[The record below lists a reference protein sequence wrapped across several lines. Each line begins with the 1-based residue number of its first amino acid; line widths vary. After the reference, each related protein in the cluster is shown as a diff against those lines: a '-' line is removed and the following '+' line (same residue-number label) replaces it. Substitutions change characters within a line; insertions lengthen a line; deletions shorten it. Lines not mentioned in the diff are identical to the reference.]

1 MADLDYKSASTA
13 ADASGKADATRGL
26 RSQEAGQQDTGP
38 QAEGGPGR
46 GPRRGMG
53 AARVTVAVL
62 AAALVAFCAWSMSQY
77 VQGRDPLAFATGSV
91 AGAGK
96 SAPDST
102 GSADSGSSSAKASGK
117 DAAKAKAIDKDSV
130 TKALASLRLGKDDL
144 GVTKDVTVAV
154 TRDGIWVEHAS
165 SATGK
170 ALVTD
175 TARRAL
181 ALAKWVARQ
190 GANAKVMWIEEDSS
204 GVVRMSVA
212 IGSKS
217 AAGVS
222 KRDVGTILGAASGY
236 AIDADTY
243 AKLGQPSFSAE
254 KGKAATLP
262 GGGTV
267 SAGSKAASSA
277 AAASAGTGAGGSA
290 AGASAASGSGSG
302 SGSGAASGKKGASGS
317 GAASGEKGAATSSS
331 SGGRGS
337 ADSNAGKITV
347 SVSVN
352 GSSHRVSV
360 PQGATA
366 YDALLATGASVSWGA
381 YPGGGTWVTAINGL
395 GEDASHGWTYKVNGS
410 MPNVMSDRYTVH
422 DGDSVVWSYV
432 AVGQ

>member
-38 QAEGGPGR
+38 QAEGGTGH
-46 GPRRGMG
+46 GPRHGMG

-62 AAALVAFCAWSMSQY
+62 AALLVAFCAWSMSQY

-91 AGAGK
+91 AGSGK
-96 SAPDST
+96 SALTSAEST
-102 GSADSGSSSAKASGK
+102 DSGSSSAKQSGK
-117 DAAKAKAIDKDSV
+117 DAAKAKAIDRDSV
-130 TKALASLRLGKDDL
+130 AKAIASLRLGKDDL

-190 GANAKVMWIEEDSS
+190 GANAKVTWIEEDSS
-204 GVVRMSVA
+204 GVVRMFVA
-212 IGSKS
+212 IGSK
-217 AAGVS
+217 AAVGVS

-277 AAASAGTGAGGSA
+277 ASASAGTGAGGSA
-290 AGASAASGSGSG
+290 AGASAASGSGPG
-302 SGSGAASGKKGASGS
+302 SGS
-317 GAASGEKGAATSSS
+317 GAASGEKGAATSSA
-331 SGGRGS
+331 SGGQGS
-337 ADSNAGKITV
+337 AGANAGKITV

-352 GSSHRVSV
+352 GSSHRVSLS
-360 PQGATA
+360 QGATA
-366 YDALLATGASVSWGA
+366 YDALLATGASVSSGA

-395 GEDASHGWTYKVNGS
+395 GEDASHGWTYKVDGS

>member
-154 TRDGIWVEHAS
+154 TKDGIWVEHAS

-170 ALVTD
+170 TLVTD

-190 GANAKVMWIEEDSS
+190 GANAKVTWIEEDSS

-212 IGSKS
+212 IGSK
-217 AAGVS
+217 AASGVS

-236 AIDADTY
+236 AIEKGTY
-243 AKLGQPSFSAE
+243 AQLGQPSFSTE

-267 SAGSKAASSA
+267 SVGGKAASSA
-277 AAASAGTGAGGSA
+277 QAAASADTGVSGSA

-302 SGSGAASGKKGASGS
+302 SGSGAASG
-317 GAASGEKGAATSSS
+317 EKGAATSSA
-331 SGGRGS
+331 SGGQGS

-366 YDALLATGASVSWGA
+366 YDALLATGASVSSGA

>member
-13 ADASGKADATRGL
+13 ADVSGKADATRGL

-38 QAEGGPGR
+38 QAEGGTGH
-46 GPRRGMG
+46 GPRHGMG
-53 AARVTVAVL
+53 AARVAVAVL
-62 AAALVAFCAWSMSQY
+62 AALLVAFCAWSMSQY

-91 AGAGK
+91 AGSGK
-96 SAPDST
+96 SALTSAEST
-102 GSADSGSSSAKASGK
+102 DSGSSSAKQSGK
-117 DAAKAKAIDKDSV
+117 DAAKAKAIDRDSV
-130 TKALASLRLGKDDL
+130 AKAIASLRLGKDDL

-190 GANAKVMWIEEDSS
+190 GANAKVTWIEEDSS
-204 GVVRMSVA
+204 GVVRMFVA
-212 IGSKS
+212 IGSK
-217 AAGVS
+217 AAVGVS

-277 AAASAGTGAGGSA
+277 ASASAGTGAGGSA
-290 AGASAASGSGSG
+290 AGASAASGSGPG
-302 SGSGAASGKKGASGS
+302 SGS
-317 GAASGEKGAATSSS
+317 GAASGEKGAATSSA
-331 SGGRGS
+331 SGGQGS

-352 GSSHRVSV
+352 GSSHRVSLS
-360 PQGATA
+360 QGATA
-366 YDALLATGASVSWGA
+366 YDALLATGASVSSGA

-422 DGDSVVWSYV
+422 DGDSVVWGYV
-432 AVGQ
+432 TVGQ

>member
-13 ADASGKADATRGL
+13 ADAGGNADAARGL
-26 RSQEAGQQDTGP
+26 RSQEAGQQDTGAR
-38 QAEGGPGR
+38 AEGGTGR
-46 GPRRGMG
+46 GPRRGPG
-53 AARVTVAVL
+53 AARVAVAVL

-91 AGAGK
+91 AGEGK
-96 SAPDST
+96 SAPDSA

-154 TRDGIWVEHAS
+154 TKDGIWVEHAS

-170 ALVTD
+170 TLVTD

-190 GANAKVMWIEEDSS
+190 GASAKVTWIEEDSS
-204 GVVRMSVA
+204 GVVRMCVA
-212 IGSKS
+212 IDSKV
-217 AAGVS
+217 AAGVG
-222 KRDVGTILGAASGY
+222 KRDAATILGAASGY
-236 AIDADTY
+236 AIEKGTY
-243 AKLGQPSFSAE
+243 AQLGQPSFSAE

-267 SAGSKAASSA
+267 SVGGKAASSA
-277 AAASAGTGAGGSA
+277 ASASAGTGAGGSA
-290 AGASAASGSGSG
+290 AGASATS
-302 SGSGAASGKKGASGS
+302 ASGS
-317 GAASGEKGAATSSS
+317 GAASGEKSASGKEGAATSSMP
-331 SGGRGS
+331 GGQGS
-337 ADSNAGKITV
+337 ADANAGKITV

-366 YDALLATGASVSWGA
+366 YDALLATGASVSSGA

-395 GEDASHGWTYKVNGS
+395 GEDASHGWTYKVDGS

-432 AVGQ
+432 TVGQ

>member
-38 QAEGGPGR
+38 QAEGGTGH
-46 GPRRGMG
+46 GPRHGMG

-62 AAALVAFCAWSMSQY
+62 AALLVAFCAWSMSQY

-91 AGAGK
+91 AGSGK
-96 SAPDST
+96 SALTSAEST
-102 GSADSGSSSAKASGK
+102 DSGSSSAKQSGK
-117 DAAKAKAIDKDSV
+117 DAAKAKAIDRDSV
-130 TKALASLRLGKDDL
+130 AKAIASLRLGKDDL

-190 GANAKVMWIEEDSS
+190 GANAKVTWIEEDSS
-204 GVVRMSVA
+204 GVVRMFVT
-212 IGSKS
+212 IGSK
-217 AAGVS
+217 AAVGVS

-277 AAASAGTGAGGSA
+277 ASASAGTGAGGSA
-290 AGASAASGSGSG
+290 AGASAASGSGPG
-302 SGSGAASGKKGASGS
+302 SGS
-317 GAASGEKGAATSSS
+317 GAASGEKGAATSSA
-331 SGGRGS
+331 SGGQGS

-352 GSSHRVSV
+352 GSSHRVSLS
-360 PQGATA
+360 QGATA
-366 YDALLATGASVSWGA
+366 YDALLATGASVSSGA

-422 DGDSVVWSYV
+422 DGDSVVWGYV
-432 AVGQ
+432 TVGQ

>member
-13 ADASGKADATRGL
+13 ADAGGKADGTGGRRAQDANQRGANQQGAGL
-26 RSQEAGQQDTGP
+26 RAG
-38 QAEGGPGR
+38 GGTR
-46 GPRRGMG
+46 HGMG

-91 AGAGK
+91 AGEGK
-96 SAPDST
+96 SAPDSA

-117 DAAKAKAIDKDSV
+117 DAAKAKAIDGDSV

-154 TRDGIWVEHAS
+154 TKDGIWVEHAS

-170 ALVTD
+170 TLVTD

-190 GANAKVMWIEEDSS
+190 GASAKATWIEEDSS
-204 GVVRMSVA
+204 GVVRMCVA
-212 IGSKS
+212 IDSQA
-217 AAGVS
+217 AAGVGR
-222 KRDVGTILGAASGY
+222 RDVATILGAASGY

-267 SAGSKAASSA
+267 SAGGKAASSA
-277 AAASAGTGAGGSA
+277 RAAASAGTGASGSA
-290 AGASAASGSGSG
+290 AGASATSV
-302 SGSGAASGKKGASGS
+302 SGS
-317 GAASGEKGAATSSS
+317 GAASGEKGAATSSA
-331 SGGRGS
+331 SGGQGS

-347 SVSVN
+347 YVSVN

-366 YDALLATGASVSWGA
+366 YDALLATGASVSSGA

-432 AVGQ
+432 SVGQ

>member
-302 SGSGAASGKKGASGS
+302 SGSGAASG
-317 GAASGEKGAATSSS
+317 EKGAATSSA
-331 SGGRGS
+331 SGGQGS
-337 ADSNAGKITV
+337 ADANAGKITV

-352 GSSHRVSV
+352 GSSHRVSLS
-360 PQGATA
+360 QGATA
-366 YDALLATGASVSWGA
+366 YDALLATGASVSSGA

-395 GEDASHGWTYKVNGS
+395 GEDASHGWTYKVDGS

-432 AVGQ
+432 TVGQ

>member
-26 RSQEAGQQDTGP
+26 RSQEAGQQDTGAR
-38 QAEGGPGR
+38 AEGGPGR

-91 AGAGK
+91 AGSGK
-96 SAPDST
+96 SALASA

-117 DAAKAKAIDKDSV
+117 DAAKAKSIDKDSI

-170 ALVTD
+170 TLVTD

-190 GANAKVMWIEEDSS
+190 GASAKVTWIEEDSS
-204 GVVRMSVA
+204 GVVRMCVA
-212 IGSKS
+212 IDSKA

-222 KRDVGTILGAASGY
+222 KRDVDRILGAASGY

-267 SAGSKAASSA
+267 SAGSKAASSEQ
-277 AAASAGTGAGGSA
+277 AAASAGTGASGSA
-290 AGASAASGSGSG
+290 AGASATSASGSGSD
-302 SGSGAASGKKGASGS
+302 S
-317 GAASGEKGAATSSS
+317 GAASGEKGAATSSA
-331 SGGRGS
+331 SGGQGS

-352 GSSHRVSV
+352 GSSHRVGLS
-360 PQGATA
+360 QGATA
-366 YDALLATGASVSWGA
+366 YDALLATGASVSSGA

>member
-38 QAEGGPGR
+38 QAEGGTGH
-46 GPRRGMG
+46 GPRHGMG
-53 AARVTVAVL
+53 AARVAVAVL
-62 AAALVAFCAWSMSQY
+62 AALLVAFCAWSMSQY

-91 AGAGK
+91 AGSGK
-96 SAPDST
+96 SALTSAEST
-102 GSADSGSSSAKASGK
+102 DSGSSSAKQSGK
-117 DAAKAKAIDKDSV
+117 DAAKAKAIDRDSV
-130 TKALASLRLGKDDL
+130 AKAIASLRLGKDDL

-190 GANAKVMWIEEDSS
+190 GANAKVTWIEEDSS
-204 GVVRMSVA
+204 GVVRMFVA
-212 IGSKS
+212 IGSK
-217 AAGVS
+217 AAVGVS

-277 AAASAGTGAGGSA
+277 ASASAGTDAGGSA
-290 AGASAASGSGSG
+290 AGASAASGSGPG
-302 SGSGAASGKKGASGS
+302 SGS
-317 GAASGEKGAATSSS
+317 GAASGEKGAATSSA
-331 SGGRGS
+331 SGGQGS

-352 GSSHRVSV
+352 GSSHRVSLS
-360 PQGATA
+360 QGATA
-366 YDALLATGASVSWGA
+366 YDALLATGASVSSGA

-422 DGDSVVWSYV
+422 DGDSVVWGYV
-432 AVGQ
+432 TVGQ

>member
-26 RSQEAGQQDTGP
+26 RSQEAGQQDTGAR
-38 QAEGGPGR
+38 AEGGPGH
-46 GPRRGMG
+46 GPRHGMG

-91 AGAGK
+91 ADSVK
-96 SAPDST
+96 SAPDSA

-117 DAAKAKAIDKDSV
+117 DAAKAKAIDGDSV

-154 TRDGIWVEHAS
+154 TKDGVWVEHAS

-190 GANAKVMWIEEDSS
+190 GASAKATWIEEDSS
-204 GVVRMSVA
+204 GVVRMCVA
-212 IGSKS
+212 IDSKA
-217 AAGVS
+217 AAGVGR
-222 KRDVGTILGAASGY
+222 RDVATILGAASGY
-236 AIDADTY
+236 AIEKGTY
-243 AKLGQPSFSAE
+243 AQLGQPSFSAE

-277 AAASAGTGAGGSA
+277 QAAASAGTGVGGSA
-290 AGASAASGSGSG
+290 AGASADSGSGSG
-302 SGSGAASGKKGASGS
+302 LGSGAASGKKGASG
-317 GAASGEKGAATSSS
+317 EKGSATSSA
-331 SGGRGS
+331 SGGQGS

-352 GSSHRVSV
+352 GPSHRVSLS
-360 PQGATA
+360 QGATA
-366 YDALLATGASVSWGA
+366 YDALLATGASVSSGA

>member
-1 MADLDYKSASTA
+1 MADLDFKSASTA

-38 QAEGGPGR
+38 QAEGGTGH
-46 GPRRGMG
+46 GPRHGMG

-62 AAALVAFCAWSMSQY
+62 AALLVAFCAWSMSQY

-91 AGAGK
+91 AGSGK
-96 SAPDST
+96 SALTSAEST
-102 GSADSGSSSAKASGK
+102 DSGSSSAKQSGK

-130 TKALASLRLGKDDL
+130 AKAIASLRLGKDDL

-190 GANAKVMWIEEDSS
+190 GANAKVTWIEEDSS
-204 GVVRMSVA
+204 GVVRMFVA
-212 IGSKS
+212 IGSK
-217 AAGVS
+217 AAVGVS

-277 AAASAGTGAGGSA
+277 ASASAGTGAGGSA
-290 AGASAASGSGSG
+290 AGASAASGSGPG
-302 SGSGAASGKKGASGS
+302 SGSGAASGKKGA
-317 GAASGEKGAATSSS
+317 ATSSAP
-331 SGGRGS
+331 GGQGS
-337 ADSNAGKITV
+337 AGASAGKITV

-352 GSSHRVSV
+352 GSSHRVSLS
-360 PQGATA
+360 QGATA
-366 YDALLATGASVSWGA
+366 YDALLATGASVSSGA

-422 DGDSVVWSYV
+422 DGDSVVWGYV
-432 AVGQ
+432 TVGQ

>member
-13 ADASGKADATRGL
+13 ADAGGKADGTGDRRA
-26 RSQEAGQQDTGP
+26 QDADQQDTGAR
-38 QAEGGPGR
+38 AEGGPGH
-46 GPRRGMG
+46 GPRHGMG
-53 AARVTVAVL
+53 VARVTVAVL

-91 AGAGK
+91 AGSGK
-96 SAPDST
+96 SALVSA

-117 DAAKAKAIDKDSV
+117 DAAKAKAIDRDSV

-154 TRDGIWVEHAS
+154 TKDGIWVEHAS

-190 GANAKVMWIEEDSS
+190 GASAKVTWIEEDSS
-204 GVVRMSVA
+204 GVVRMCVA
-212 IGSKS
+212 IDSKA

-222 KRDVGTILGAASGY
+222 KRDVDRILGAASGY

-267 SAGSKAASSA
+267 SAGSKAASSEQT
-277 AAASAGTGAGGSA
+277 AASAGTGASGSA
-290 AGASAASGSGSG
+290 AGASATSASGSGSD
-302 SGSGAASGKKGASGS
+302 S
-317 GAASGEKGAATSSS
+317 GAASGEKGAATSSA
-331 SGGRGS
+331 SGGQGS

-352 GSSHRVSV
+352 GSSHRVGLS
-360 PQGATA
+360 QGATA
-366 YDALLATGASVSWGA
+366 YDALLATGASVSSGA

>member
-13 ADASGKADATRGL
+13 ADAGGNADAARGL
-26 RSQEAGQQDTGP
+26 RSQEAGQQDTGAR
-38 QAEGGPGR
+38 AEGGTGR
-46 GPRRGMG
+46 GPRRGPG
-53 AARVTVAVL
+53 AARVAVAVL

-91 AGAGK
+91 AGSGK
-96 SAPDST
+96 SALASA

-117 DAAKAKAIDKDSV
+117 DAAKAKAIDRDSV

-154 TRDGIWVEHAS
+154 TKDGIWVEHAS

-170 ALVTD
+170 TLVTD

-190 GANAKVMWIEEDSS
+190 GANAKVTWIEEDSS

-212 IGSKS
+212 IGSK
-217 AAGVS
+217 AASGVS

-236 AIDADTY
+236 AIEKGTY
-243 AKLGQPSFSAE
+243 AQLGQPSFSAE

-267 SAGSKAASSA
+267 SVGGKAASSA
-277 AAASAGTGAGGSA
+277 ASASAGTGAGGSA

-302 SGSGAASGKKGASGS
+302 SGSGAASG
-317 GAASGEKGAATSSS
+317 EKGAATSSA
-331 SGGRGS
+331 SGGQGS

-366 YDALLATGASVSWGA
+366 YDALLATGASVSSGA

-395 GEDASHGWTYKVNGS
+395 GEDASHGWTYKVDGS

-432 AVGQ
+432 VVGQ

>member
-38 QAEGGPGR
+38 QAEGGTGH
-46 GPRRGMG
+46 GPRHGMG

-62 AAALVAFCAWSMSQY
+62 AALLVAFCAWSMSQY

-91 AGAGK
+91 AGSGK
-96 SAPDST
+96 SALTSAEST
-102 GSADSGSSSAKASGK
+102 DSGSSSAKQSGK
-117 DAAKAKAIDKDSV
+117 DAAKAKAIDRDSV
-130 TKALASLRLGKDDL
+130 AKAIASLRLGKDDL

-190 GANAKVMWIEEDSS
+190 GANAKVTWIEEDSS
-204 GVVRMSVA
+204 GVVRMFVA
-212 IGSKS
+212 IGSK
-217 AAGVS
+217 AAVGVS

-277 AAASAGTGAGGSA
+277 ASASAGTGAGGSA
-290 AGASAASGSGSG
+290 AGASAASGSGPG
-302 SGSGAASGKKGASGS
+302 SGS
-317 GAASGEKGAATSSS
+317 GAASGEKGAATSSA
-331 SGGRGS
+331 SGGQGS

-352 GSSHRVSV
+352 GSSHRVSLS
-360 PQGATA
+360 QGATA
-366 YDALLATGASVSWGA
+366 YDALLATGASVSSGA

-422 DGDSVVWSYV
+422 DGDSVVWGYV
-432 AVGQ
+432 TVGQ

>member
-38 QAEGGPGR
+38 QAEGGTGH
-46 GPRRGMG
+46 GPRHGMG

-62 AAALVAFCAWSMSQY
+62 AALLVAFCAWSMSQY

-190 GANAKVMWIEEDSS
+190 GANAKVTWIEEDSS

-236 AIDADTY
+236 AIEKGTY
-243 AKLGQPSFSAE
+243 AQLGQPSFSTE

-267 SAGSKAASSA
+267 SVGGKAASSA
-277 AAASAGTGAGGSA
+277 QAAASADTGAGGSA

-302 SGSGAASGKKGASGS
+302 SGS

>member
-38 QAEGGPGR
+38 QAEGGTGH
-46 GPRRGMG
+46 GPRHGMG

-62 AAALVAFCAWSMSQY
+62 AALLVAFCAWSMSQY

-91 AGAGK
+91 AGSGK
-96 SAPDST
+96 SALTSAEST
-102 GSADSGSSSAKASGK
+102 DSGSSSAKQSGK

-130 TKALASLRLGKDDL
+130 AKAIASLRLGKDDL

-190 GANAKVMWIEEDSS
+190 GANAKVTWIEEDSS
-204 GVVRMSVA
+204 GVVRMFVA
-212 IGSKS
+212 IGSK
-217 AAGVS
+217 AAVGVS

-277 AAASAGTGAGGSA
+277 ASASAGTGAGGSA
-290 AGASAASGSGSG
+290 AGASAASGSGPG
-302 SGSGAASGKKGASGS
+302 SGS
-317 GAASGEKGAATSSS
+317 GAASGEKGAATSSA
-331 SGGRGS
+331 SGGQGS

-352 GSSHRVSV
+352 GSSHRVSLS
-360 PQGATA
+360 QGATA
-366 YDALLATGASVSWGA
+366 YDALLATGASVSSGA

-422 DGDSVVWSYV
+422 DGDSVVWGYV
-432 AVGQ
+432 TVGQ

>member
-1 MADLDYKSASTA
+1 
-13 ADASGKADATRGL
+13 
-26 RSQEAGQQDTGP
+26 
-38 QAEGGPGR
+38 
-46 GPRRGMG
+46 MG

-62 AAALVAFCAWSMSQY
+62 AALLVAFCAWSMSQY

-91 AGAGK
+91 ADSVK
-96 SAPDST
+96 SAPDSA

-117 DAAKAKAIDKDSV
+117 DAAKAKAIDRDSV

-165 SATGK
+165 SAVGK
-170 ALVTD
+170 TLVTD

-190 GANAKVMWIEEDSS
+190 GANAKVTWIEEDSS

-267 SAGSKAASSA
+267 SVGGKAASSA
-277 AAASAGTGAGGSA
+277 QAAASAGTGASGSA

-302 SGSGAASGKKGASGS
+302 SGSGAASGEKGAL
-317 GAASGEKGAATSSS
+317 GEKGAATSSMP
-331 SGGRGS
+331 GGQGS
-337 ADSNAGKITV
+337 AAASAGKIAV

-366 YDALLATGASVSWGA
+366 YDALLATGASVSSGA

-395 GEDASHGWTYKVNGS
+395 GEDASHGWTYKVDGS

-432 AVGQ
+432 TVGQ

>member
-13 ADASGKADATRGL
+13 ADAGGNADAARGL
-26 RSQEAGQQDTGP
+26 RSQEAGQQDTGAR
-38 QAEGGPGR
+38 AEGGTGR
-46 GPRRGMG
+46 GPRRGPG
-53 AARVTVAVL
+53 AARVAVAVL

-91 AGAGK
+91 AGSGK
-96 SAPDST
+96 SALASA

-117 DAAKAKAIDKDSV
+117 DAAKAKAIDRDSV

-154 TRDGIWVEHAS
+154 TRDGVWVEHAS

-181 ALAKWVARQ
+181 TLAKWVARQ
-190 GANAKVMWIEEDSS
+190 GANAKVTWIEEDSS

-212 IGSKS
+212 IGSKA

-236 AIDADTY
+236 AIEKGTY
-243 AKLGQPSFSAE
+243 AQLGQPSFSTE

-277 AAASAGTGAGGSA
+277 QAAASAGTGVGGSA
-290 AGASAASGSGSG
+290 AGASADSGSGSG
-302 SGSGAASGKKGASGS
+302 SGS
-317 GAASGEKGAATSSS
+317 GAASGEKGAATSSA
-331 SGGRGS
+331 SGGQGS
-337 ADSNAGKITV
+337 ADANAGKITV

-352 GSSHRVSV
+352 GSSHRVSLS
-360 PQGATA
+360 QGATA
-366 YDALLATGASVSWGA
+366 YDALLATGASVSSGA

-395 GEDASHGWTYKVNGS
+395 GEDASHGWTYKVDGS

-432 AVGQ
+432 TVGQ

>member
-38 QAEGGPGR
+38 QAEGGTGY
-46 GPRRGMG
+46 GPRHGMG
-53 AARVTVAVL
+53 AARVAVAVL
-62 AAALVAFCAWSMSQY
+62 AALLVAFCAWSMSQY

-91 AGAGK
+91 AGSGK
-96 SAPDST
+96 SALTSAEST
-102 GSADSGSSSAKASGK
+102 DSGSSSAKQSGK
-117 DAAKAKAIDKDSV
+117 DAAKAKAIDRDSV
-130 TKALASLRLGKDDL
+130 AKAIASLRLGKDDL

-190 GANAKVMWIEEDSS
+190 GANAKVTWIEEDSS
-204 GVVRMSVA
+204 GVVRMFVA
-212 IGSKS
+212 IGSK
-217 AAGVS
+217 AAVGVS

-277 AAASAGTGAGGSA
+277 ASASAGTGAGGSA
-290 AGASAASGSGSG
+290 AGASAASGSGPG
-302 SGSGAASGKKGASGS
+302 SGS
-317 GAASGEKGAATSSS
+317 GAASGEKGAATSSA
-331 SGGRGS
+331 SGGQGS

-352 GSSHRVSV
+352 GSSHRVSLS
-360 PQGATA
+360 QGATA
-366 YDALLATGASVSWGA
+366 YDALLATGASVSSGA

-410 MPNVMSDRYTVH
+410 MPNVMSDCYTVH

>member
-13 ADASGKADATRGL
+13 ADAGGKADATRGL
-26 RSQEAGQQDTGP
+26 RAQDADQQDTGAR
-38 QAEGGPGR
+38 AEGGPGH
-46 GPRRGMG
+46 GPRHGMG

-91 AGAGK
+91 AGSGK
-96 SAPDST
+96 SALVSA

-117 DAAKAKAIDKDSV
+117 DAAKAKAIDRDSV

-144 GVTKDVTVAV
+144 GVTKDMTVAV

-190 GANAKVMWIEEDSS
+190 GANAKVTWIEEDSS

-212 IGSKS
+212 IDSKA

-222 KRDVGTILGAASGY
+222 KRDVATTLGAASGY

-243 AKLGQPSFSAE
+243 AQLGQPSFSAE

-267 SAGSKAASSA
+267 SAGRKAASSA
-277 AAASAGTGAGGSA
+277 QAAASAGTGAGGSA
-290 AGASAASGSGSG
+290 AGASGTSVSGSG
-302 SGSGAASGKKGASGS
+302 SGS
-317 GAASGEKGAATSSS
+317 GAASGEKGAATSSA
-331 SGGRGS
+331 SGGQGS

-366 YDALLATGASVSWGA
+366 YDALLATGASVSSGA

-432 AVGQ
+432 TVGQ

>member
-1 MADLDYKSASTA
+1 MADLDFKSASTA

-38 QAEGGPGR
+38 QAEGGTGH
-46 GPRRGMG
+46 GPRHGMG

-62 AAALVAFCAWSMSQY
+62 AALLVAFCAWSMSQY

-91 AGAGK
+91 AGSGK
-96 SAPDST
+96 SALTSAEST
-102 GSADSGSSSAKASGK
+102 DSGSSSAKQSGK

-130 TKALASLRLGKDDL
+130 AKAIASLRLGKDDL

-190 GANAKVMWIEEDSS
+190 GANAKVTWIEEDSS
-204 GVVRMSVA
+204 GVVRMFVA
-212 IGSKS
+212 IGSK
-217 AAGVS
+217 AAVGVS

-277 AAASAGTGAGGSA
+277 QAAASAGTGASGSA
-290 AGASAASGSGSG
+290 AGASATSASG
-302 SGSGAASGKKGASGS
+302 SGSGAASGKKGA
-317 GAASGEKGAATSSS
+317 ATSSAP
-331 SGGRGS
+331 GGQGS
-337 ADSNAGKITV
+337 AGASAGKITV

-352 GSSHRVSV
+352 GSSHRVSLS
-360 PQGATA
+360 QGATA
-366 YDALLATGASVSWGA
+366 YDALLATGASVSSGA

-410 MPNVMSDRYTVH
+410 MPNVMSDCYTVH
-422 DGDSVVWSYV
+422 DGDSVVWGYV
-432 AVGQ
+432 TVGQ

>member
-1 MADLDYKSASTA
+1 
-13 ADASGKADATRGL
+13 
-26 RSQEAGQQDTGP
+26 
-38 QAEGGPGR
+38 
-46 GPRRGMG
+46 MG

-277 AAASAGTGAGGSA
+277 AAASADTGVSGSA

-302 SGSGAASGKKGASGS
+302 SGSGAASGK
-317 GAASGEKGAATSSS
+317 EGAATSSMP
-331 SGGRGS
+331 GGQGS
-337 ADSNAGKITV
+337 AAASAGKMTV
-347 SVSVN
+347 SVSIN
-352 GSSHRVSV
+352 GSSHRVSLS
-360 PQGATA
+360 QGASA

>member
-1 MADLDYKSASTA
+1 MADLDFKSASTA

-38 QAEGGPGR
+38 QAEGGTGH
-46 GPRRGMG
+46 GPRHGMG

-62 AAALVAFCAWSMSQY
+62 AALLVAFCAWSMSQY

-91 AGAGK
+91 AGSGK
-96 SAPDST
+96 SALTSAEST
-102 GSADSGSSSAKASGK
+102 DSGSSSAKQSGK
-117 DAAKAKAIDKDSV
+117 DAAKAKAIDRDSV
-130 TKALASLRLGKDDL
+130 AKAIASLRLGKDDL

-190 GANAKVMWIEEDSS
+190 GANAKGTWIEEDSS
-204 GVVRMSVA
+204 GVVRMFVA
-212 IGSKS
+212 IGSK
-217 AAGVS
+217 AAVGVS

-277 AAASAGTGAGGSA
+277 ASASAGTGAGGSA
-290 AGASAASGSGSG
+290 AGASAASGSGPG
-302 SGSGAASGKKGASGS
+302 SGS
-317 GAASGEKGAATSSS
+317 GAASGEKGAATSSA
-331 SGGRGS
+331 SGGQGS

-352 GSSHRVSV
+352 GSSHRVSLS
-360 PQGATA
+360 QGATA
-366 YDALLATGASVSWGA
+366 YDALLATGASVSSGA

-422 DGDSVVWSYV
+422 DGDSVVWGYV

>member
-38 QAEGGPGR
+38 QAEGGTGH
-46 GPRRGMG
+46 GPRHGMG
-53 AARVTVAVL
+53 AARVAVAVL
-62 AAALVAFCAWSMSQY
+62 AALLVAFCAWSMSQY

-91 AGAGK
+91 AGSGK
-96 SAPDST
+96 SALTSAEST
-102 GSADSGSSSAKASGK
+102 DSGSSSAKQSGK
-117 DAAKAKAIDKDSV
+117 DAAKAKAIDRDSV
-130 TKALASLRLGKDDL
+130 AKAIASLRLGKDDL

-190 GANAKVMWIEEDSS
+190 GANAKVTWIEEDSS
-204 GVVRMSVA
+204 GVVRMFVA
-212 IGSKS
+212 IGSK
-217 AAGVS
+217 AAVGVS

-277 AAASAGTGAGGSA
+277 ASASAGTGAGGSA
-290 AGASAASGSGSG
+290 AGASAASGSGPG
-302 SGSGAASGKKGASGS
+302 SGS
-317 GAASGEKGAATSSS
+317 GAASGEKGAATSSA
-331 SGGRGS
+331 SGGQGS

-352 GSSHRVSV
+352 GSSHRVSLS
-360 PQGATA
+360 QGATA
-366 YDALLATGASVSWGA
+366 YDALLATGASVSSGA

-422 DGDSVVWSYV
+422 DGDSVVWGYV
-432 AVGQ
+432 TVGQ

>member
-13 ADASGKADATRGL
+13 ADAGGKADATRGL
-26 RSQEAGQQDTGP
+26 RSQDANQQDTG
-38 QAEGGPGR
+38 ARSEGGPGR

-91 AGAGK
+91 AGSGK

-117 DAAKAKAIDKDSV
+117 DAAKAKAIDGDSV

-154 TRDGIWVEHAS
+154 TKDGIWVEHAS

-170 ALVTD
+170 TLVTD

-190 GANAKVMWIEEDSS
+190 GANAKVTWIEEDSS

-222 KRDVGTILGAASGY
+222 RRDVDRILGAASGY

-243 AKLGQPSFSAE
+243 AQLGQPSFSAE

-267 SAGSKAASSA
+267 SAGGKAASSA
-277 AAASAGTGAGGSA
+277 ASASAGTGASGSA
-290 AGASAASGSGSG
+290 AGASATSASGSGSD
-302 SGSGAASGKKGASGS
+302 SGATSGKKGT
-317 GAASGEKGAATSSS
+317 SGEKGAATSSA
-331 SGGRGS
+331 SGGQGS

-347 SVSVN
+347 YVSVN
-352 GSSHRVSV
+352 GSSHRVSLSH
-360 PQGATA
+360 GATA
-366 YDALLATGASVSWGA
+366 YDALLATGASVSSGA

>member
-13 ADASGKADATRGL
+13 ADAGGKADGTGDRRA
-26 RSQEAGQQDTGP
+26 QDADQQDTGAR
-38 QAEGGPGR
+38 AEGGPGH
-46 GPRRGMG
+46 GPRHGMG
-53 AARVTVAVL
+53 VARVTVAVL

-91 AGAGK
+91 AGSGK
-96 SAPDST
+96 SALVSA

-117 DAAKAKAIDKDSV
+117 DAAKAKAIDRDSV

-154 TRDGIWVEHAS
+154 TKDGIWVEHAS

-190 GANAKVMWIEEDSS
+190 GASAKVTWIEEDSS
-204 GVVRMSVA
+204 GVVRMCVA
-212 IGSKS
+212 IDSKA

-222 KRDVGTILGAASGY
+222 KRDVDRILGAASGY

-267 SAGSKAASSA
+267 SAGSKAASSEQT
-277 AAASAGTGAGGSA
+277 AASAGTGASGSA
-290 AGASAASGSGSG
+290 AGASATSASGSGSD
-302 SGSGAASGKKGASGS
+302 S
-317 GAASGEKGAATSSS
+317 GAASGEKGAATSSA
-331 SGGRGS
+331 SGGQGS
-337 ADSNAGKITV
+337 ADSNAGKIAV

-352 GSSHRVSV
+352 RSSHRVSV

-366 YDALLATGASVSWGA
+366 YDALLATGASVSSGA

>member
-1 MADLDYKSASTA
+1 
-13 ADASGKADATRGL
+13 
-26 RSQEAGQQDTGP
+26 
-38 QAEGGPGR
+38 
-46 GPRRGMG
+46 MG

-91 AGAGK
+91 AGSGK
-96 SAPDST
+96 SALASA

-117 DAAKAKAIDKDSV
+117 DAAKAKAIDRDSV
-130 TKALASLRLGKDDL
+130 AKALASLRLGKDDL

-170 ALVTD
+170 TLVTD

-190 GANAKVMWIEEDSS
+190 GANAKVTWIEEDSS

-212 IGSKS
+212 IDSKA

-236 AIDADTY
+236 TIDADTY

-267 SAGSKAASSA
+267 SAGSRAASSA

-302 SGSGAASGKKGASGS
+302 SGATSGEKG
-317 GAASGEKGAATSSS
+317 ASGEKGSATSSA
-331 SGGRGS
+331 SGGQGS
-337 ADSNAGKITV
+337 ADANAGKITV

-352 GSSHRVSV
+352 GSSHRVSLS
-360 PQGATA
+360 QGATA
-366 YDALLATGASVSWGA
+366 YDALLATGASVSSGA

>member
-13 ADASGKADATRGL
+13 ADAGGKADGTGDRRA
-26 RSQEAGQQDTGP
+26 QDADQQDTGAR
-38 QAEGGPGR
+38 AEGGPGH
-46 GPRRGMG
+46 GPRHGMG
-53 AARVTVAVL
+53 AARVAVAVL

-91 AGAGK
+91 AGEGK
-96 SAPDST
+96 SAPDSA

-117 DAAKAKAIDKDSV
+117 VAAKAKAIDGDSV

-154 TRDGIWVEHAS
+154 TKDGIWVEHAS

-170 ALVTD
+170 TLVTD

-190 GANAKVMWIEEDSS
+190 GASAKVTWIEEDSS
-204 GVVRMSVA
+204 GVVRMCVA
-212 IGSKS
+212 IDSKV
-217 AAGVS
+217 AAGVG
-222 KRDVGTILGAASGY
+222 KRDAATILGAASGY

-243 AKLGQPSFSAE
+243 AQLGQPSFSAE

-267 SAGSKAASSA
+267 SVGGKAASSA
-277 AAASAGTGAGGSA
+277 QAAASAGTGASGSA
-290 AGASAASGSGSG
+290 AGASATS
-302 SGSGAASGKKGASGS
+302 ASGS
-317 GAASGEKGAATSSS
+317 GAASGEKSASGKEGAATSSMP
-331 SGGRGS
+331 GGQGS
-337 ADSNAGKITV
+337 AAASAGKIAV

-366 YDALLATGASVSWGA
+366 YDALLATGASVSSGA

-395 GEDASHGWTYKVNGS
+395 GEDASHGWTYKVDGS

-432 AVGQ
+432 TVGQ

>member
-1 MADLDYKSASTA
+1 MADLDFKSASTA

-38 QAEGGPGR
+38 QAEGGTGH
-46 GPRRGMG
+46 GPRHGMG

-62 AAALVAFCAWSMSQY
+62 AALLVAFCAWSMSQY

-91 AGAGK
+91 AGSGK
-96 SAPDST
+96 SALTSAEST
-102 GSADSGSSSAKASGK
+102 DSGSSSAKQSGK

-130 TKALASLRLGKDDL
+130 AKAIASLRLGKDDL

-190 GANAKVMWIEEDSS
+190 EANAKVTWIEEDSS
-204 GVVRMSVA
+204 GVVRMFVA
-212 IGSKS
+212 IGSK
-217 AAGVS
+217 AAVGVS

-277 AAASAGTGAGGSA
+277 ASASAGTGAGSSA
-290 AGASAASGSGSG
+290 AGASGTSVSGSG
-302 SGSGAASGKKGASGS
+302 SGS
-317 GAASGEKGAATSSS
+317 GAASGEKGAATSSA
-331 SGGRGS
+331 SGGQGS

-352 GSSHRVSV
+352 GSSHRVSLS
-360 PQGATA
+360 QGATA
-366 YDALLATGASVSWGA
+366 YDALLATGASVSSGA

-422 DGDSVVWSYV
+422 DGDSVVWGYV
-432 AVGQ
+432 TVGQ

>member
-13 ADASGKADATRGL
+13 ADAGGKADGTGDRRAQDANQRG
-26 RSQEAGQQDTGP
+26 AGP
-38 QAEGGPGR
+38 RAGGGARR
-46 GPRRGMG
+46 GPG
-53 AARVTVAVL
+53 AARVTIAVL
-62 AAALVAFCAWSMSQY
+62 AAVLVAFCAWSMSQY

-91 AGAGK
+91 AGEGK
-96 SAPDST
+96 SALASA

-154 TRDGIWVEHAS
+154 TKDGIWVEHAS
-165 SATGK
+165 SVTGK
-170 ALVTD
+170 TLVTD

-190 GANAKVMWIEEDSS
+190 GASAKVTWIEEDSS
-204 GVVRMSVA
+204 GVVRMCVA
-212 IGSKS
+212 IDSKA

-222 KRDVGTILGAASGY
+222 KRDVDRILGAASGY

-267 SAGSKAASSA
+267 SAGSKAASSEQ
-277 AAASAGTGAGGSA
+277 AAASAGTGASGSA
-290 AGASAASGSGSG
+290 AGASATSASGSGSD
-302 SGSGAASGKKGASGS
+302 S
-317 GAASGEKGAATSSS
+317 GAASGEKGAATSSA
-331 SGGRGS
+331 SGGQGS

-352 GSSHRVSV
+352 GSSHRVGLS
-360 PQGATA
+360 QGATA
-366 YDALLATGASVSWGA
+366 YDALLATGASVSSGA

>member
-1 MADLDYKSASTA
+1 MEDLDYKFASTA
-13 ADASGKADATRGL
+13 ADAGGKADGAGDRRAQDANQRGANQQGAGL
-26 RSQEAGQQDTGP
+26 RG
-38 QAEGGPGR
+38 EG
-46 GPRRGMG
+46 GPRRGPG

-77 VQGRDPLAFATGSV
+77 VQERDPLAFATGSV
-91 AGAGK
+91 AGSGK
-96 SAPDST
+96 SALVSA

-154 TRDGIWVEHAS
+154 TKDGIWVEHAS
-165 SATGK
+165 SAAGK

-190 GANAKVMWIEEDSS
+190 GASAKVTWIEEDSS
-204 GVVRMSVA
+204 GVVRMCVA
-212 IGSKS
+212 IDSKA
-217 AAGVS
+217 AAGVG
-222 KRDVGTILGAASGY
+222 KRDVDRILGAASGY

-243 AKLGQPSFSAE
+243 AQLGQPSFSAE

-267 SAGSKAASSA
+267 SAGSKAASSEQ
-277 AAASAGTGAGGSA
+277 AAASAGTGASGSA
-290 AGASAASGSGSG
+290 AGASATSASGSGSD
-302 SGSGAASGKKGASGS
+302 S
-317 GAASGEKGAATSSS
+317 GAASGEKGAATSSA
-331 SGGRGS
+331 SGGQGS

-352 GSSHRVSV
+352 GSSHRVGLS
-360 PQGATA
+360 QGATA
-366 YDALLATGASVSWGA
+366 YDALLATGASVSSGA

>member
-13 ADASGKADATRGL
+13 ADAGGKADAARGL
-26 RSQEAGQQDTGP
+26 RSQEAGQQDTDLRG
-38 QAEGGPGR
+38 EG
-46 GPRRGMG
+46 GPRRGPG
-53 AARVTVAVL
+53 AARVAVAVL

-91 AGAGK
+91 AGEGK
-96 SAPDST
+96 SVPDSA

-117 DAAKAKAIDKDSV
+117 DAAKAKAIDRDSV

-154 TRDGIWVEHAS
+154 TKDGIWVEHAS

-190 GANAKVMWIEEDSS
+190 GASAKVTWIEEDSS
-204 GVVRMSVA
+204 GVVRMCVA
-212 IGSKS
+212 IDSKA

-222 KRDVGTILGAASGY
+222 KRDVDRILGAASGY

-267 SAGSKAASSA
+267 SAGSKAASSEQ
-277 AAASAGTGAGGSA
+277 AAASAGTGASGSA
-290 AGASAASGSGSG
+290 AGASATSASGSGSD
-302 SGSGAASGKKGASGS
+302 S
-317 GAASGEKGAATSSS
+317 GAASGEKGAATSSA
-331 SGGRGS
+331 SGGQGS

-352 GSSHRVSV
+352 GSSHRVGLS
-360 PQGATA
+360 QGATA
-366 YDALLATGASVSWGA
+366 YDALLATGASVSSGA

>member
-117 DAAKAKAIDKDSV
+117 DAAKAKAIDRDSV

-154 TRDGIWVEHAS
+154 TKDGIWVEHAS

-170 ALVTD
+170 TLVTD

-190 GANAKVMWIEEDSS
+190 GANAKVTWIEEDSS

-212 IGSKS
+212 IGSK
-217 AAGVS
+217 AASGVS

-236 AIDADTY
+236 AIEKGTY
-243 AKLGQPSFSAE
+243 AQLGQPSFSTE

-267 SAGSKAASSA
+267 SVGGKAASSA
-277 AAASAGTGAGGSA
+277 QAAASADTGVSGSA

-302 SGSGAASGKKGASGS
+302 SGSGAASG
-317 GAASGEKGAATSSS
+317 EKGAATSSA
-331 SGGRGS
+331 SGGQGS

-366 YDALLATGASVSWGA
+366 YDALLATGASVSSGA

>member
-13 ADASGKADATRGL
+13 ADAGGKADGTGDRRAQDANQRGANQQGAGL
-26 RSQEAGQQDTGP
+26 RAG
-38 QAEGGPGR
+38 GGTRR
-46 GPRRGMG
+46 GPG
-53 AARVTVAVL
+53 AARVAVAVL

-91 AGAGK
+91 AGEGK
-96 SAPDST
+96 SAPDSA

-117 DAAKAKAIDKDSV
+117 DAAKAKAIDGDSV

-154 TRDGIWVEHAS
+154 TKDGIWVEHAS

-170 ALVTD
+170 TLVTD

-190 GANAKVMWIEEDSS
+190 GASAKATWIEEDSS
-204 GVVRMSVA
+204 GVVRMCVA
-212 IGSKS
+212 IDSKA
-217 AAGVS
+217 AAGVGR
-222 KRDVGTILGAASGY
+222 RDVATILGAASGY
-236 AIDADTY
+236 AIEKGTY
-243 AKLGQPSFSAE
+243 AQLGQPSFSAE

-267 SAGSKAASSA
+267 SVGGKAASSA
-277 AAASAGTGAGGSA
+277 QAAASADTGASGSA
-290 AGASAASGSGSG
+290 AGASATS
-302 SGSGAASGKKGASGS
+302 ASGS
-317 GAASGEKGAATSSS
+317 GATSGEKGAATSSA
-331 SGGRGS
+331 SGGQGS
-337 ADSNAGKITV
+337 ADANAGKITV

-352 GSSHRVSV
+352 GSSHRVSLS
-360 PQGATA
+360 QGATA
-366 YDALLATGASVSWGA
+366 YDALLATGASVSSGA

>member
-13 ADASGKADATRGL
+13 ADASGKADGTGGRRA
-26 RSQEAGQQDTGP
+26 QDADQQDTGAR
-38 QAEGGPGR
+38 AEGGPGH
-46 GPRRGMG
+46 GPRHGMG

-91 AGAGK
+91 AGSGK
-96 SAPDST
+96 SALVSA

-130 TKALASLRLGKDDL
+130 TKALASLRPGKDDL

-154 TRDGIWVEHAS
+154 TRDGVWVEHTS
-165 SATGK
+165 SAAGK

-190 GANAKVMWIEEDSS
+190 GASAKVTWIEEDSS
-204 GVVRMSVA
+204 GVVRMCVA
-212 IGSKS
+212 IDSKA

-222 KRDVGTILGAASGY
+222 KRDVDRILGAASGY

-243 AKLGQPSFSAE
+243 AQLGQPSFSAE

-267 SAGSKAASSA
+267 SVGGKAASSA
-277 AAASAGTGAGGSA
+277 QAAASAGTGASGSA
-290 AGASAASGSGSG
+290 AGASATS
-302 SGSGAASGKKGASGS
+302 ASGS
-317 GAASGEKGAATSSS
+317 GAASGEKGTSGEKGAAASSA
-331 SGGRGS
+331 SGGQGS
-337 ADSNAGKITV
+337 ADPNAGKITV

-352 GSSHRVSV
+352 GSSHCVSLS
-360 PQGATA
+360 QGATA
-366 YDALLATGASVSWGA
+366 YDALLATGASVSSGA